1 MTNATATFARLATEA
16 AKRADAV
23 LCTADEIILNAAD
36 GGQVWIGVHEGE
48 LLGIDG
54 ISQWAWHHASIAE
67 YLAERA
73 STNNWTL

>member
-16 AKRADAV
+16 AERADAV

-36 GGQVWIGVHEGE
+36 GGQVWIGVYEDE

-54 ISQWAWHHASIAE
+54 TSQWPWHHDTIAD
-67 YLAERA
+67 YLAEREA
-73 STNNWTL
+73 TNN

>member
-1 MTNATATFARLATEA
+1 MTHANATFARLATEA
-16 AKRADAV
+16 ADRADAV

-36 GGQVWIGVHEGE
+36 GGQVWIGVYQGD

-54 ISQWAWHHASIAE
+54 ISQWTWHHASIAE

-73 STNNWTL
+73 STANWTF